1 MHDQWDELYR
11 RHYSEVYLYA
21 LSLCRDHHR
30 AQDLTSDTFFQAI
43 LSLDE
48 EKSYFKYWLFR
59 VCRNL
64 FLDGIRRDRNI
75 DRATDLALLPDG
87 GNSPLDQLIQS
98 EQRQRLYHQILG
110 LTEGDREILILFYFS
125 ELPIREIAG
134 IRGIREGTARV
145 QLHRAR
151 AALKSR
157 MEGNR

>member
-21 LSLCRDHHR
+21 LSMCRDHHR
-30 AQDLTSDTFFQAI
+30 AQDLTSDTFLQAI

-48 EKSYFKYWLFR
+48 ETAYFKYWLFR

-64 FLDGIRRDRNI
+64 FLDGLRRNRKLDWEA
-75 DRATDLALLPDG
+75 DLTLLTDGSFL
-87 GNSPLDQLIQS
+87 PLDQLIQS
-98 EQRQRLYHQILG
+98 EERQRLYQQILG
-110 LTEGDREILILFYFS
+110 LTEADREILILFYFS

-157 MEGNR
+157 MEESR